1 MVIDVDVPQMGESV
15 SEVTVLEW
23 LKAEGE
29 FVDKDEPI
37 CVLET
42 DKANVD
48 LPAPASGTL
57 QQVRQ
62 VDETLNVGELLARID
77 EEGTPVAA
85 PVQETPASEPA
96 PAETVDTATESA
108 ETAASAPAPAAP
120 TGAPTADLDGLSP
133 AVRRLVDEN
142 NLDPRQIVGTG
153 RSGRLIKQDILAV
166 LKEQERDQRDDA
178 AAAAAT
184 AATTAAPAQV
194 PTPAPMIP
202 VEPTQAL
209 PTTPPAT
216 QPAPQVQENPAS
228 AVAGDGERRE
238 PMSRLRKRVAS
249 RLVEAQRMAAMLTTF
264 NEVDLSQVM
273 AVRKRHKEAF
283 QEKHGV
289 SLGLMSFFSRA
300 VVIALQEIPAVNA
313 SIDGDDILYHDYVNL
328 GIAVSTER
336 GLLVPILRNVQDL
349 SMARIEAE
357 IKRLALAARDN
368 KLALNELSGG
378 TFSITNG
385 GIFGSMMSTPILTPP
400 QSGILGMHAIKDRP
414 VAVEGEVVIRPMMY
428 TALTYDH
435 RLVDGQQSVR
445 FLVRLK
451 ELLEDP
457 ARLMLEI

>member
-1 MVIDVDVPQMGESV
+1 MVIDVDVPEMGESV

-23 LKAEGE
+23 LKSEGE

-48 LPAPASGTL
+48 LPAPAAGTL
-57 QQVRQ
+57 QQLKQ
-62 VDETLNVGELLARID
+62 VDDTLSVGELLARID

-85 PVQETPASEPA
+85 APAAAAPVEPASETPAQPVATPVEVPADVA
-96 PAETVDTATESA
+96 PADAGPVATA
-108 ETAASAPAPAAP
+108 
-120 TGAPTADLDGLSP
+120 ADLDGLSP
-133 AVRRLVDEN
+133 AVRRLIEEN
-142 NLDPRQIVGTG
+142 GLDPTQIVGTG
-153 RSGRLIKQDILAV
+153 RSGRLIKQDVTAY
-166 LKEQERDQRDDA
+166 LKERERDAREREA
-178 AAAAAT
+178 ASAPPQQPPTPPVPAPAHVT
-184 AATTAAPAQV
+184 PPPTPQPAAPA
-194 PTPAPMIP
+194 PPAPSAP
-202 VEPTQAL
+202 VARPVVTSPE
-209 PTTPPAT
+209 
-216 QPAPQVQENPAS
+216 
-228 AVAGDGERRE
+228 GGERRE

-249 RLVEAQRMAAMLTTF
+249 RLVDAQRTAAMLTTF

-313 SIDGDDILYHDYVNL
+313 SIEEDDVVYRDYVNL

-336 GLLVPILRNVQDL
+336 GLLVPILRNVDQM
-349 SMARIEAE
+349 SMAQIESE
-357 IKRLALAARDN
+357 IKHLVLAARDN
-368 KLALNELSGG
+368 KLALDELSGG

-414 VAVEGEVVIRPMMY
+414 IAVDGEVVIRPMMY